1 MDFSWKIYPATTL
14 LMSMLLLLLL
24 RPCAGKY
31 PWRLQSWSPL
41 GGRSPFG
48 GDCHP
53 KFSLFA
59 DGRSSSQLLEIDH
72 LSWFDHLSSADSEL
86 AAPLGWQKSGLSQ
99 DSTLTQ
105 ILSNGV
111 LALDNANTN
120 KSL

>member
-1 MDFSWKIYPATTL
+1 MSHLAT
-14 LMSMLLLLLL
+14 SV
-24 RPCAGKY
+24 
-31 PWRLQSWSPL
+31 
-41 GGRSPFG
+41 PFASIAT
-48 GDCHP
+48 P
-53 KFSLFA
+53 
-59 DGRSSSQLLEIDH
+59 SSSLLELSRRH

-105 ILSNGV
+105 ILSSGV